1 MKAEILYHRPYSNG
15 TSTVDTE
22 LMEYPYIQFQS
33 DDIVVDGA
41 QSGMYSISGYEVDNP
56 DEAGDANLAEMILV
70 EANHMIMCRITNPK
84 VSRTLAQREE
94 AAAKKTKDE
103 DDDIFVLGQPEKGGD
118 TTES

>member
-1 MKAEILYHRPYSNG
+1 MKAEIMYHRPYSNG

-22 LMEYPYIQFQS
+22 LMEYPHIEFQS

-41 QSGMYSISGYEVDNP
+41 QSGMYSIRGYEVDNP

-70 EANHMIMCRITNPK
+70 EANHMIMCRITNSN
-84 VSRTLAQREE
+84 VIRTPEQRKE
-94 AAAKKTKDE
+94 AAAKKAEDK
-103 DDDIFVLGQPEKGGD
+103 DDDIFVLGQLEKGGD